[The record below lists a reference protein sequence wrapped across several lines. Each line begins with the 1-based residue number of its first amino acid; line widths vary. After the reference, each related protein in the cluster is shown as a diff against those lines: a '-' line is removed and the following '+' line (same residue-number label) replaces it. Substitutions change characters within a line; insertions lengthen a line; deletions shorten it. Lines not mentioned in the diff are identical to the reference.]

1 MKKDPKISNI
11 IIYQAPNGA
20 IELKGDFDKETVW
33 ASLDQIANC
42 RSFWSVDHQSVICK
56 AYQNYTLFQKALSD
70 IQKGSQ
76 NKLSAGDTLE
86 LVRAFA

>member
-20 IELKGDFDKETVW
+20 IELKGDFDRETVW
-33 ASLDQIANC
+33 ASLDQIA
-42 RSFWSVDHQSVICK
+42 SVFGRYTINK
-56 AYQNYTLFQKALSD
+56 KLLAKNYTLFQKALSD
-70 IQKGSQ
+70 IQKISQ